1 MTASSRPSQA
11 ENISPPPA
19 PFSVAVFGA
28 GRVGGSFAKSLRAAG
43 HDLIAELHH
52 DDDPSPIARA
62 DVIVIAVPDDALSAA
77 VAVVERL
84 GRPGSVVIHTCGRH
98 GTEPLEG
105 CGPFVAAVH
114 PARPIASPEQPLDGV
129 IFGVTAPDEMRT
141 WCEAFVR
148 DLGGE
153 PIFVAAEDR
162 VAYHAAL
169 CIASNFAV
177 ALAAD
182 SAELLGGHEVLIPAL
197 RANVENIARLGPDA
211 ALTGPVSR
219 GDVGTV
225 RAHLRALPP
234 HLLESYVANARRVL
248 ARAVGSGM
256 LDEAKAARVADA
268 LEEAMV
274 R

>member
-1 MTASSRPSQA
+1 LTAQSGPLRGDL
-11 ENISPPPA
+11 SPPA
-19 PFSVAVFGA
+19 SPFSVAVLGA
-28 GRVGGSFAKSLRAAG
+28 GRVGGAFANALRAAG
-43 HDLIAELHH
+43 HDVIAELHR

-62 DVIVIAVPDDALSAA
+62 DVIVIAVPDDALPGAI
-77 VAVVERL
+77 AVVERL
-84 GRPGSVVIHTCGRH
+84 GRAGSVVIHTCGIH

-105 CGPFVAAVH
+105 CGPFIAAIH
-114 PARPIASPEQPLDGV
+114 PARPIASPEQPIDGV
-129 IFGVTAPDEMRT
+129 IFGVTAPDEMRP
-141 WCEAFVR
+141 WCEGFVR
-148 DLGGE
+148 DLGGRAM
-153 PIFVAAEDR
+153 FVASEDR

-182 SAELLGGHEVLIPAL
+182 SAELLGGHEILIPAL
-197 RANVENIARLGPDA
+197 RANIENIARLGPDA

-225 RAHLRALPP
+225 RAHLSALPP

-256 LDEAKAARVADA
+256 LDETKASRVAEA
-268 LEEAMV
+268 LEGAMV